1 MRWFHTHNYELVA
14 KTYAPSRIG
23 AGEIYVAIC
32 RNSISQ
38 GAALLQPEGER
49 AIYGFTTF
57 VWKCSDPQ
65 CSDIK
70 QTIAPGKEVE
80 K

>member
-23 AGEIYVAIC
+23 AGEIYVAM
-32 RNSISQ
+32 
-38 GAALLQPEGER
+38 LLQPEGER